1 LIPSSHGERGQLV
14 KCKRPTKQKIRVT
27 IPAPIL
33 WISLDIS
40 LMIFNCGLK
49 TLGFLNQQDV
59 PVIPLRKKNA
69 IKVNLMIK
77 GIECAEGIL

>member
-33 WISLDIS
+33 WISLDVS
-40 LMIFNCGLK
+40 LMTLNYGLK

-59 PVIPLRKKNA
+59 PIILLREKNA
-69 IKVNLMIK
+69 AKVNIMIK